1 MLGRKPVIALR
12 CTVVFS
18 WRSAPNL
25 SKYIN
30 SLQWSPAWLGWWE
43 WRTSPASQR
52 DSADGL
58 LFMRP
63 TQHFTNLGQSAVIVA
78 KCHLPDFRWP
88 VHSPPSRQFTEKIVN
103 NSIHRVLPDSQEAE
117 RVSRPGQREDDIRL
131 PPPYTPQWVKR
142 KRNIR

>member
-1 MLGRKPVIALR
+1 
-12 CTVVFS
+12 
-18 WRSAPNL
+18 
-25 SKYIN
+25 
-30 SLQWSPAWLGWWE
+30 
-43 WRTSPASQR
+43 
-52 DSADGL
+52 
-58 LFMRP
+58 MRP

-131 PPPYTPQWVKR
+131 PPLTHLSE
-142 KRNIR
+142 